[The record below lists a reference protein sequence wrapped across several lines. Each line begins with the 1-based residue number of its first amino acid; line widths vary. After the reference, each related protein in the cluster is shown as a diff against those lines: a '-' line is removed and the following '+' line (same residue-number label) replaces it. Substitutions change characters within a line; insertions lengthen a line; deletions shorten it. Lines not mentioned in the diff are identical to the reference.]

1 MGLFTLL
8 VGVRMALRGEE
19 LIMVL
24 VSLALGAMLGEWINI
39 EDRLERFGA
48 LAGNPPASDG
58 AEPCKRLHQRQF
70 TVLRGVH
77 GHRWKYYGRS

>member
-24 VSLALGAMLGEWINI
+24 VSLALGAMLGEGINI
-39 EDRLERFGA
+39 
-48 LAGNPPASDG
+48 
-58 AEPCKRLHQRQF
+58 
-70 TVLRGVH
+70 
-77 GHRWKYYGRS
+77 